1 MSSTNQLALTIF
13 FIVILIMSVPFMPSI
28 DMSASVQA
36 STSEDECEDNEG
48 NDICE
53 EDSGDDKSNSND
65 DDKSNSNDDDKS
77 NSNDDDK
84 SNSNDDDKSNS
95 NDDDKS
101 NSNDDDKSN
110 SNDDDK
116 SIMDRMNASAP
127 STVSGYVEYTPSPRI
142 LSLHLLGGYR

>member
-1 MSSTNQLALTIF
+1 MVLRCQPNTTTYIWLYLVTPSNTMSSTNQLALTIF

-53 EDSGDDKSNSND
+53 EDSGDDKSNSDD
-65 DDKSNSNDDDKS
+65 DDKSNSDDDDKS
-77 NSNDDDK
+77 NSD
-84 SNSNDDDKSNS
+84 DDDKSNS

-127 STVSGYVEYTPSPRI
+127 STVSGYVE
-142 LSLHLLGGYR
+142 